1 MNVGT
6 ANLLGSVTALY
17 MMTML
22 ILIFTCRLARK
33 NKAENELGIAFMVSA
48 VPLLYL
54 LYTAGRFQRPVIYSV
69 QIICMLI
76 FIGLELVLDYVLKI
90 DFRRMSGLRAVYV
103 IFFFAGTGG
112 LIGIASHA
120 GAFYTLTSVALFW
133 ITAILSIY
141 QHKKTGM

>member
-1 MNVGT
+1 MNVNA

-17 MMTML
+17 MMSML
-22 ILIFTCRLARK
+22 ISVFICRLARK
-33 NKAENELGIAFMVSA
+33 NNAEYVPGILFMISA

-69 QIICMLI
+69 QIICLLF

-90 DFRRMSGLRAVYV
+90 DFRKMSGLRAVYV

-112 LIGIASHA
+112 LIGIASHS
-120 GAFYTLTSVALFW
+120 GAFFTLTSVVLFW